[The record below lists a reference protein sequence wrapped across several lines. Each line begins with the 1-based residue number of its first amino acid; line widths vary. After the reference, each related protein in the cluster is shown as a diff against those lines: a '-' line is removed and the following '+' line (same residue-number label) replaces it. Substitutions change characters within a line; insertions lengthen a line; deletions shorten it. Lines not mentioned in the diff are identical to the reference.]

1 MINLG
6 NENYKKEVK
15 VGIVIKEDIKD
26 QLLKLLSS
34 YIDIF
39 AWSYQD
45 MPRLDPSIVEQRL
58 PLKPECPPV
67 KQKLRRMKPEVSL
80 KVKEEVK
87 KQLDVG
93 FLEVENIVHVPKKD
107 EKVRMCV
114 DYCDLNKVSLMDDF
128 PLPHIDMLVDN
139 TTHHSLFSFMDGF
152 SIYN

>member
-93 FLEVENIVHVPKKD
+93 FLEVENIVHVPNSAF
-107 EKVRMCV
+107 M
-114 DYCDLNKVSLMDDF
+114 
-128 PLPHIDMLVDN
+128 IDA
-139 TTHHSLFSFMDGF
+139 TTTDAYKIT
-152 SIYN
+152 SIFFIPYHL

>member
-1 MINLG
+1 
-6 NENYKKEVK
+6 
-15 VGIVIKEDIKD
+15 
-26 QLLKLLSS
+26 
-34 YIDIF
+34 
-39 AWSYQD
+39 
-45 MPRLDPSIVEQRL
+45 
-58 PLKPECPPV
+58 
-67 KQKLRRMKPEVSL
+67 MKPEVSL